1 MVVIKHTVSSRYHSN
16 NLVKLHCEKGGKF
29 PPFFLCGK
37 EYNLR
42 LLGEPNQVVKQ
53 AMLNLRQYFAFLM
66 ISTLFLYLGGCSGL
80 NIKPPEPEKKPVS
93 VLTGKPQGTPIEELF
108 KEKNKTGGLP
118 VNALLWRAALDIAS
132 FVPLDDVDTFGGSIV
147 TEWYVPKDQANRRLK
162 LVVFVVGLELRSDA
176 IQVRAYVQT
185 RDGSTWTNAGR
196 DSALGRKLED
206 LILTRARELRAA
218 AVSETSN

>member
-1 MVVIKHTVSSRYHSN
+1 
-16 NLVKLHCEKGGKF
+16 
-29 PPFFLCGK
+29 
-37 EYNLR
+37 
-42 LLGEPNQVVKQ
+42 LLGEANQIATY
-53 AMLNLRQYFAFLM
+53 AMLNSRQYFAFLL
-66 ISTLFLYLGGCSGL
+66 ITPLLLHLSGCSSL
-80 NIKPPEPEKKPVS
+80 DMKTPEPEKKPIS
-93 VLTGKPQGTPIEELF
+93 VLTGKPQGTSIGELLNP
-108 KEKNKTGGLP
+108 ENGGSGGMP

-147 TEWYVPKDQANRRLK
+147 TEWYVPKDQPNRRLK
-162 LVVFVVGLELRSDA
+162 LAVFVIGLELRSDA

-185 RDGSTWTNAGR
+185 REGDVWTNAGR

>member
-1 MVVIKHTVSSRYHSN
+1 MKREG
-16 NLVKLHCEKGGKF
+16 LA
-29 PPFFLCGK
+29 PPFFLCSID
-37 EYNLR
+37 YNLR
-42 LLGEPNQVVKQ
+42 LCAEDKQ
-53 AMLNLRQYFAFLM
+53 IVTYAMLKLFRHFAFLL
-66 ISTLFLYLGGCSGL
+66 ITPLILHLSGCSGL
-80 NIKPPEPEKKPVS
+80 DIKSPEPEKKPTS
-93 VLTGKPQGTPIEELF
+93 VLTGKPQGTPIGELF
-108 KEKNKTGGLP
+108 GEKGQTGGLP

-147 TEWYVPKDQANRRLK
+147 TEWYVPEDQPNRRLK
-162 LVVFVVGLELRSDA
+162 LAVFVVGLELRSDA

-185 RDGSTWTNAGR
+185 RDGDGWTNAGR

>member
-1 MVVIKHTVSSRYHSN
+1 MAVTTSATAFPSHSARRAPPVTSSAM
-16 NLVKLHCEKGGKF
+16 
-29 PPFFLCGK
+29 
-37 EYNLR
+37 
-42 LLGEPNQVVKQ
+42 Q
-53 AMLNLRQYFAFLM
+53 A
-66 ISTLFLYLGGCSGL
+66 
-80 NIKPPEPEKKPVS
+80 P
-93 VLTGKPQGTPIEELF
+93 
-108 KEKNKTGGLP
+108 LP

-147 TEWYVPKDQANRRLK
+147 TEWYVPEDQPNRRLK
-162 LVVFVVGLELRSDA
+162 LAVFVVGLELRSDA

-185 RDGSTWTNAGR
+185 RDGDGWTNAGR